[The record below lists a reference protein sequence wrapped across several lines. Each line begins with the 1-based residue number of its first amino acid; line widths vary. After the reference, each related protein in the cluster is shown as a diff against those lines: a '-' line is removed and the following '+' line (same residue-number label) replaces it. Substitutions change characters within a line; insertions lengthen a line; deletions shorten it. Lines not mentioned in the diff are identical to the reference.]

1 MEVLRDVKLIQI
13 VPHAEKRFRLHVVAY
28 DQTGKLD
35 VIISDR
41 EVYEPHRFIGYRA
54 RDVIPEGALPAF
66 FPNQLRQFT
75 DKHSQSC
82 CKFVMRTL
90 RRMLNCTQQQTSAC
104 DSNGVTQWTQEKQK
118 NKGHLPVLAQ
128 LKQQHRTIIFK
139 ALQKTT

>member
-1 MEVLRDVKLIQI
+1 MKRFDYKLFHTARRGAFQACLLCTKI

-66 FPNQLRQFT
+66 FPNQVAERVIVQPLCF
-75 DKHSQSC
+75 
-82 CKFVMRTL
+82 FMI
-90 RRMLNCTQQQTSAC
+90 
-104 DSNGVTQWTQEKQK
+104 
-118 NKGHLPVLAQ
+118 P
-128 LKQQHRTIIFK
+128 
-139 ALQKTT
+139 